1 MNAWLVFAAFAVV
14 AGIWTVAWIW
24 IVTHARSPVPTKAGE
39 EFDLAGAR
47 RILLPLLCTVAFVL
61 FVTSLPRLPYVHA
74 RVRRLGAPVAHVA
87 VTGLQ
92 WTWQLDRDTLPAGVP
107 VEFAVTSRDVNHGF
121 AIYDSVGRLL
131 TQVQAMPNYTN
142 RLVYTFPAPGS
153 YVIRCLEYC
162 GIAHHVMQ
170 TTLVVRGAAGAHP

>member
-74 RVRRLGAPVAHVA
+74 RVRRLGAPVALVA

-92 WTWQLDRDTLPAGVP
+92 CTWQVDHDRLPYGV
-107 VEFAVTSRDVNHGF
+107 
-121 AIYDSVGRLL
+121 AICVSVH
-131 TQVQAMPNYTN
+131 Y
-142 RLVYTFPAPGS
+142 LVLIPA
-153 YVIRCLEYC
+153 
-162 GIAHHVMQ
+162 H
-170 TTLVVRGAAGAHP
+170 T

>member
-47 RILLPLLCTVAFVL
+47 RILLPLLCIVAFVL

-92 WTWQLDRDTLPAGVP
+92 WTWQLDRDTLPAAVP
-107 VEFAVTSRDVNHGF
+107 VELAVPRPIGTHASPST
-121 AIYDSVGRLL
+121 DSVGGRSPRV
-131 TQVQAMPNYTN
+131 T
-142 RLVYTFPAPGS
+142 
-153 YVIRCLEYC
+153 
-162 GIAHHVMQ
+162 
-170 TTLVVRGAAGAHP
+170 

>member
-39 EFDLAGAR
+39 QFDLAGAR

-74 RVRRLGAPVAHVA
+74 RVRRRGAPRAQGE
-87 VTGLQ
+87 VTAPQ
-92 WTWQLDRDTLPAGVP
+92 WRWPCDRATLPAGVAA
-107 VEFAVTSRDVNHGF
+107 ELAGTSRDGEQ
-121 AIYDSVGRLL
+121 G
-131 TQVQAMPNYTN
+131 
-142 RLVYTFPAPGS
+142 
-153 YVIRCLEYC
+153 
-162 GIAHHVMQ
+162 
-170 TTLVVRGAAGAHP
+170 

>member
-14 AGIWTVAWIW
+14 AGSWTVAWIW
-24 IVTHARSPVPTKAGE
+24 IVTHARSAAPTKAGE

-47 RILLPLLCTVAFVL
+47 RILLPLLCTVAIVL

-92 WTWQLDRDTLPAGVP
+92 WTWQLHPDTLPSGRAAVRGPGAAGAPVAVRALQWTWQLARDTLPAGVP

-142 RLVYTFPAPGS
+142 R
-153 YVIRCLEYC
+153 
-162 GIAHHVMQ
+162 
-170 TTLVVRGAAGAHP
+170 

>member
-24 IVTHARSPVPTKAGE
+24 IVTHAHSPAPSKAGE
-39 EFDLAGAR
+39 EFDLARAR
-47 RILLPLLCTVAFVL
+47 RILLPLLGAAAIGL
-61 FVTSLPRLPYVHA
+61 FVTSLPRLPYPHA
-74 RVRRLGAPVAHVA
+74 RVRRLGVPVAHVA
-87 VTGLQ
+87 VTGVQ
-92 WTWQLDRDTLPAGVP
+92 WTWQLGRDTLPAGVP

-121 AIYDSVGRLL
+121 AIYDSAGRLL
-131 TQVQAMPNYTN
+131 TQVQAMPDYTN

-170 TTLVVRGAAGAHP
+170 TTLVVTGAAGTHR